1 VVLRFAVAVL
11 VHRGGNGGDCCV
23 AENQAKIVP
32 TWLNIAKNK
41 MFNKNILLNACK

>member
-11 VHRGGNGGDCCV
+11 VHRACNGGDCCV

-32 TWLNIAKNK
+32 TWLNSQKY
-41 MFNKNILLNACK
+41 LNYLANVWRE